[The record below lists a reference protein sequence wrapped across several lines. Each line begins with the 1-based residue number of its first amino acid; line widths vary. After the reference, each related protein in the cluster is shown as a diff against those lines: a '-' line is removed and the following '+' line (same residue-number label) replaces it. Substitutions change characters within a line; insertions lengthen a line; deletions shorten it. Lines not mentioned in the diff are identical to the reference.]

1 MICYFN
7 YLVGIKNMTISLKP
21 IATGKPDQ
29 ISLLLIQGFSM
40 LPFASLIDPFRMAN
54 RLSGKT
60 LYQWHLISVDGEA
73 VSSSGNIALNV
84 DGAIDNIID
93 SGIPM
98 DNLFICGGVHIQQ
111 FNDRRVLNFIQRMGR
126 SDNYLGAI
134 CTGSYLLARA
144 GVLNGYRCTIH
155 WENLD
160 AFRENFPDLD
170 SRASL
175 YEFDRN
181 RLTCCGSTAAF
192 EMSVRIIKEKHGTQL
207 ADDICEQFIQEKK
220 RHYDDDNN
228 LLPIR
233 VRLQVNHQKL
243 VKAISAME
251 DNCEKTI
258 SREEIA
264 DIAGISCRQLER
276 LFYQHIGTSP
286 RRYYLKIRLERAKR
300 LLQQTNLSIAEIA
313 FACGFNTAS
322 HFSRCFH
329 NIYGF
334 TPRSNR

>member
-1 MICYFN
+1 MS
-7 YLVGIKNMTISLKP
+7 ISLKP
-21 IATGKPDQ
+21 LATGKPDQ
-29 ISLLLIQGFSM
+29 LTLLLIPNFSM
-40 LPFASLIDPFRMAN
+40 LPFSSLIEPFRMAN
-54 RLSGKT
+54 RLSDNT
-60 LYQWHLISVDGEA
+60 LYQWHLMSVDGEA
-73 VSSSGNIALNV
+73 VSSSGNISVQVTSNINS
-84 DGAIDNIID
+84 AIDD
-93 SGIPM
+93 TIPM
-98 DNLFICGGVHIQQ
+98 DNLFVCGGANIHQ
-111 FNDRRVLNFIQRMGR
+111 FNDKRALNLIQRMGR
-126 SDNYLGAI
+126 SDNYIGAV

-160 AFRENFPDLD
+160 AFRENFPELD

-175 YEFDRN
+175 YECDRN

-220 RHYDDDNN
+220 RHYDDNN
-228 LLPIR
+228 NILPVR

-258 SREEIA
+258 PRDEIA
-264 DIAGISCRQLER
+264 SIAGISCRQLER
-276 LFYQHIGTSP
+276 LFYQHLGISP

-334 TPRSNR
+334 TPRSNRNSN